1 MFEFSIELR
10 AVRIDCEQKIARNDR
25 GRGLFELVRHVPLP
39 MVAIEAVVNSCHD
52 ELKLLLMHT
61 LDRKGSQKEIT

>member
-1 MFEFSIELR
+1 MIRVGS
-10 AVRIDCEQKIARNDR
+10 AR
-25 GRGLFELVRHVPLP
+25 PLP

-52 ELKLLLMHT
+52 DFNLLLMHT